1 MKMTTRKDIEQVLW
15 NACDSF
21 RGKIDSSR
29 YKDYIL
35 SMLFVKYLSDVSK
48 ERREGYIKQYG
59 GDMRRGERA
68 MSRGR
73 FAMDEQSTFDYL
85 YANRNDAE
93 IGQKINVALNH
104 IEEHNSGKLRN
115 VFRAIDFNSQVDFGE
130 PKEKNATLR
139 NLLEDFNGLDLRPS
153 QLGSADIIGDAYE
166 YMIAMF
172 ASDAGKKGGEFF
184 TPSQVSELVASLVQ
198 PKENDRIYDPTC
210 GSGGLLLK
218 AYKKVPSGK
227 VAIYGQE
234 LNAQTWALCTMN
246 MFLHGVDDARIWQ
259 GDTLSNPQNV
269 EDDNLMKFQVVV
281 ANPPFSLD
289 KWDSGFLSEAEADS
303 KGKKKMS
310 AELDQ
315 YHRFDWG
322 VPPTSKGDYAFVL
335 HMLSSLD
342 AENGRMAVVLPHGV
356 LFRGASEGKIRRQ
369 LVEMNLLDAVIGF
382 PANLFYGTG
391 IPACILVFRKNR
403 TYRDV
408 LFIDASGDGNFE
420 KGKNQNILRDSD
432 ITRIVNAYQARQ
444 NEDKYSYVASF
455 DEIKEN
461 DFNLN
466 IPRYVD
472 TFEEEE
478 LVDIDEVQ
486 KNIASIEAELA
497 EVQAKMVEYLRE
509 LGGIRLC
516 LEALSILMKTNFIPI
531 NGKLMAKTMYNPK
544 QYPRKKLQV
553 FQLL

>member
-1 MKMTTRKDIEQVLW
+1 MTTRKDIEQVLW

-35 SMLFVKYLSDVSK
+35 SMLFVKYLSDVSN
-48 ERREGYIKQYG
+48 ERREGYIKQYD
-59 GDMRRGERA
+59 GDIRRVERA
-68 MSRGR
+68 MSRER
-73 FAMDEQSTFDYL
+73 FAMDTQSTFDFL

-93 IGQKINVALNH
+93 IGQRINVALNH

-139 NLLEDFNGLDLRPS
+139 NLLEDFNALDLRPS

-198 PKENDRIYDPTC
+198 PRENDRIYDPTC

-218 AYKKVPSGK
+218 AYTKVTGGK
-227 VAIYGQE
+227 AAIYGQE
-234 LNAQTWALCTMN
+234 KNQQTWALCTMN
-246 MFLHGVDDARIWQ
+246 MFLHSVDDARIWQ
-259 GDTLSNPQNV
+259 GDTLSNPQNI
-269 EDDNLMKFQVVV
+269 ENDALMKFQVVV

-303 KGKKKMS
+303 KGKKKMA
-310 AELDQ
+310 AELDS

-322 VPPTSKGDYAFVL
+322 VPPASKGDYAFVL

-369 LVEMNLLDAVIGF
+369 LVEMNLLDAVIGL

-391 IPACILVFRKNR
+391 IPACILVFKKNR
-403 TYRDV
+403 PRRDV

-420 KGKNQNILRDSD
+420 KGKNQNILRDCD
-432 ITRIVNAYQARQ
+432 IDRIVSTYEAR
-444 NEDKYSYVASF
+444 ETVDKYSHVASF

-472 TFEEEE
+472 TFEEDE

-486 KNIASIEAELA
+486 RNIANIEEELTQ
-497 EVQAKMVEYLRE
+497 VQAQMKKYLEE
-509 LGGIRLC
+509 LGL
-516 LEALSILMKTNFIPI
+516 
-531 NGKLMAKTMYNPK
+531 
-544 QYPRKKLQV
+544 
-553 FQLL
+553 

>member
-1 MKMTTRKDIEQVLW
+1 MTTKNDIEHVLW
-15 NACDSF
+15 SACDSF

-48 ERREGYIKQYG
+48 EKREEYQKQYE
-59 GDMRRGERA
+59 GDERRIERA
-68 MSRGR
+68 MSRER
-73 FAMDEQSTFDYL
+73 FTMDELSTFDYL
-85 YANRNDAE
+85 YANRNDTE
-93 IGQKINVALNH
+93 IGQKINVALSH

-115 VFRAIDFNSQVDFGE
+115 VFRAIDFNSQVDFGDVR
-130 PKEKNATLR
+130 EKNATLR
-139 NLLEDFNGLDLRPS
+139 NLLEDFNGLDLRPG
-153 QLGSADIIGDAYE
+153 QLGSSDIIGDSYE
-166 YMIAMF
+166 YMIANF

-184 TPSQVSELVASLVQ
+184 TPSQVSALVASLVKPQ
-198 PKENDRIYDPTC
+198 KNDRIYDPTC

-227 VAIYGQE
+227 VAMYGQE

-246 MFLHGVDDARIWQ
+246 MFLHGVDDAKIWQ
-259 GDTLSNPQNV
+259 GDTLSNPQNI
-269 EDDNLMKFQVVV
+269 EDDKLMKFQVVV

-289 KWDSGFLSEAEADS
+289 KWDSGFLSNAGVDAN
-303 KGKKKMS
+303 GKKQEKMTAS
-310 AELDQ
+310 RDPWK
-315 YHRFDWG
+315 RFDWG

-335 HMLSSLD
+335 HMLNSMD
-342 AENGRMAVVLPHGV
+342 AESGRMAIVLPHGV
-356 LFRGASEGKIRRQ
+356 LFRGASEGKIRKQ
-369 LVEMNLLDAVIGF
+369 IVEFNLLDAVIGL

-403 TYRDV
+403 TRRDV
-408 LFIDASGDGNFE
+408 LFIDASGDGYYE

-432 ITRIVNAYQARQ
+432 IARIVSTYEAR
-444 NEDKYSYVASF
+444 EATDKYSYVASF

-478 LVDIDEVQ
+478 LVDIDQVKQ
-486 KNIASIEAELA
+486 NIANIETELTV
-497 EVQAKMVEYLRE
+497 VQAQMQKYLEE
-509 LGGIRLC
+509 LGL
-516 LEALSILMKTNFIPI
+516 
-531 NGKLMAKTMYNPK
+531 
-544 QYPRKKLQV
+544 
-553 FQLL
+553 

>member
-1 MKMTTRKDIEQVLW
+1 MTTRANIESVLW
-15 NACDSF
+15 RACDSF

-48 ERREGYIKQYG
+48 EKRQQYMDQYG
-59 GDMRRGERA
+59 GDERRVERA
-68 MSRGR
+68 MSRER
-73 FAMDEQSTFDYL
+73 FQLDEQSTFDFL
-85 YANRNDAE
+85 YAHRNDNE
-93 IGQKINVALNH
+93 IGQKINVALSH

-115 VFRAIDFNSQVDFGE
+115 VFRAIDFNSQVDFGDV
-130 PKEKNATLR
+130 KEKNATLR
-139 NLLEDFNGLDLRPS
+139 NLLEDFNDLDLRPS
-153 QLGSADIIGDAYE
+153 QLGTADIIGDAYE
-166 YMIAMF
+166 YMISRF

-184 TPSQVSELVASLVQ
+184 TPSQVSDLVARLVN

-218 AYKKVPSGK
+218 AYRRVPSGK

-259 GDTLSNPQNV
+259 GDTLSNPQNT
-269 EDDNLMKFQVVV
+269 EDGGLMKFQCVV

-289 KWDSGFLSEAEADS
+289 KWDSGFLSNAGLDA
-303 KGKKKMS
+303 KGKKQEKMT
-310 AELDQ
+310 AELDPWK
-315 YHRFDWG
+315 RFDMG

-335 HMLSSLD
+335 HMLHCMD

-369 LVEMNLLDAVIGF
+369 LVELNLLDAVIGL

-391 IPACILVFRKNR
+391 IPACILVFKKNR
-403 TYRDV
+403 SRLDV
-408 LFIDASGDGNFE
+408 LFIDASGEDNFQ
-420 KGKNQNILRDSD
+420 KDKNQNVLREQD
-432 ITRIVNAYQARQ
+432 IAKIAETYAARADV
-444 NEDKYSYVASF
+444 EKYCHVASF

-478 LVDIDEVQ
+478 LVDIEEV
-486 KNIASIEAELA
+486 KRNIAAIEKELA
-497 EVQAKMVEYLRE
+497 EVQAQMAKYMEE
-509 LGGIRLC
+509 LGL
-516 LEALSILMKTNFIPI
+516 
-531 NGKLMAKTMYNPK
+531 
-544 QYPRKKLQV
+544 
-553 FQLL
+553 

>member
-1 MKMTTRKDIEQVLW
+1 MTTRNDIERTLW

-29 YKDYIL
+29 YKDYVL

-48 ERREGYIKQYG
+48 EKREQYMKQYA
-59 GDMRRGERA
+59 GDERRVERA
-68 MSRGR
+68 MSRER
-73 FAMDEQSTFDYL
+73 FTIDKESTFDYL
-85 YANRNDAE
+85 YANRGDSE
-93 IGQKINVALNH
+93 IGQKINVALSQ

-115 VFRAIDFNSQVDFGE
+115 VFRAIDFNSQVDFGDVR
-130 PKEKNATLR
+130 EKNATLR
-139 NLLEDFNGLDLRPS
+139 NLLEDFHDLDLRPG

-166 YMIAMF
+166 YMIANF

-184 TPSQVSELVASLVQ
+184 TPSQVSALVAALVK

-218 AYKKVPSGK
+218 AYRRVPSGK

-246 MFLHGVDDARIWQ
+246 MFLHEVDDARIWQ
-259 GDTLSNPQNV
+259 GDTLSNPQNI
-269 EDDNLMKFQVVV
+269 EGDNLMKFQVVV

-289 KWDSGFLSEAEADS
+289 KWDSGFLSNAGLDA
-303 KGKKKMS
+303 KGKKVEKMTAS
-310 AELDQ
+310 LDSFK
-315 YHRFDWG
+315 RFDWG
-322 VPPTSKGDYAFVL
+322 VPPSSKGDYAFVL

-369 LVEMNLLDAVIGF
+369 LVELNLLDAVIGL

-391 IPACILVFRKNR
+391 IPACILIFKKNR
-403 TYRDV
+403 TRRDV
-408 LFIDASGDGNFE
+408 LFIDASGEGNFE

-432 ITRIVNAYQARQ
+432 IARIVSTYESR
-444 NEDKYSYVASF
+444 ETVDKYSYQASF

-478 LVDIDEVQ
+478 LVDIDEV
-486 KNIASIEAELA
+486 KRNIANIEDELSK
-497 EVQAKMVEYLRE
+497 VQAQMKRYLEE
-509 LGGIRLC
+509 LEL
-516 LEALSILMKTNFIPI
+516 
-531 NGKLMAKTMYNPK
+531 
-544 QYPRKKLQV
+544 
-553 FQLL
+553 